1 MSECPIAARL
11 PTGRTLPAGAGNLVL
26 QFRVKGS
33 AAPDESADPR
43 TQRFYALPDTTRA
56 PAVTRHFRFEQGNGQ
71 WQINGRLMDSACG
84 DVRLRI
90 RQNSAE
96 HWVFDNNSTTWCTKT
111 TLKPEL
117 DSVAVLGRYAR
128 RFQTGAGWSFL
139 TGDPRDLELCRR
151 RLGFTNPDPVRDADK
166 LNHTGMVRFGDGFP
180 VFALHRFALG
190 AQHGMHR
197 GIAGQDEVE
206 SGIVEC
212 RGFLSD
218 AGDAHAGRDVD
229 VALVG
234 FHLALDRGKQRRLAG
249 AVAADDAHAPAGVKG
264 EVYIGQQQALAPAQG
279 EIT

>member
-166 LNHTGMVRFGDGFP
+166 LNHTGMVRFGNEPLTLWSACPG
-180 VFALHRFALG
+180 LG
-190 AQHGMHR
+190 SAASLAHSILSVDWYGR
-197 GIAGQDEVE
+197 R
-206 SGIVEC
+206 SGT
-212 RGFLSD
+212 
-218 AGDAHAGRDVD
+218 
-229 VALVG
+229 
-234 FHLALDRGKQRRLAG
+234 
-249 AVAADDAHAPAGVKG
+249 APA
-264 EVYIGQQQALAPAQG
+264 AACPPPAPG
-279 EIT
+279 KSGG